1 MNKKLYTKL
10 EDICASGFPFLR
22 RLTKQKFLLF
32 VDKIYRDLET
42 FENKDTIT
50 EQYINDRIEGHISVM
65 VNSSLTN
72 EHIGTNH

>member
-1 MNKKLYTKL
+1 MNRALYKKL

-22 RLTKQKFLLF
+22 RLTKQKFLLL

-65 VNSSLTN
+65 VSSSLSN
-72 EHIGTNH
+72 EHTGTNH